1 MNIDNS
7 SEVRDEKCSLR
18 EMKMKIG
25 LFKLYTLY
33 WAILF
38 AVISAFGV
46 SAETYGQNKCS
57 KSGAPT
63 RFVFHNA
70 TNNDIEV
77 RLVLTN
83 CNETRGRFLK
93 PGEQVGGNS
102 SVNNVFRVYEKGT
115 NRLIS
120 EVTLEA
126 SKTIY
131 KVENCSKNSGVS
143 TAIAIENFLYRDI
156 EIRKVNSDCKEET
169 GNDISHGT
177 DLKLDSKAGDVY
189 RVYKKG
195 SDKLL
200 DELIILNSKTSY
212 RLRNCSKGG
221 RSRLMYI
228 RNGTAKDIEV
238 RRVDENCKEQKAIM
252 VSPGKQFETNSF
264 ANNVYHVY
272 EKGTKKFLDEFVI
285 KPFIST
291 YIVNGVSN
299 SEATNSFLE
308 STNILRKGNNLPMV
322 ELDER
327 LTKACQWFA
336 EVMAKG
342 DKGRPGHKV
351 SEFLKGKPFPNRS
364 SAKQRLKFYGWNKR
378 AHFEVTALDTIPD
391 TKYLGSHFA
400 LLWSSS
406 TTHYKPFFDKDR
418 TKYNRVGFGFAKAKT
433 GTIKYYAC
441 AIFGK
446 Q

>member
-1 MNIDNS
+1 M
-7 SEVRDEKCSLR
+7 L
-18 EMKMKIG
+18 
-25 LFKLYTLY
+25 KLPVLLSI
-33 WAILF
+33 ILF
-38 AVISAFGV
+38 VAVIFVLGAGGEVF
-46 SAETYGQNKCS
+46 GQNKCS

-70 TNNDIEV
+70 TNKEIEV

-126 SKTIY
+126 SKTVY
-131 KVENCSKNSGVS
+131 KVENCSNTSGAS
-143 TAIAIENFLYRDI
+143 TAITIGNSLYRDI
-156 EIRKVNSDCKEET
+156 EIRKVSSDCKEET
-169 GNDISHGT
+169 GNNISHGA

-195 SDKLL
+195 TSTLL
-200 DELIILNSKTSY
+200 DEIIVLNSKTSY
-212 RLRNCSKGG
+212 QLKNCSKGG
-221 RSRLMYI
+221 RPRLMYI
-228 RNGTAKDIEV
+228 RNGRAKDIEI
-238 RRVDENCKEQKAIM
+238 RRVDENCKEQKAVM
-252 VSPGKQFETNSF
+252 VKSGKQFETNSF

-272 EKGTKKFLDEFVI
+272 EKGSNKFLDEFVI
-285 KPFIST
+285 KPFVST
-291 YIVNGVSN
+291 YIVNAIGN
-299 SEATNSFLE
+299 SEAANGFLE
-308 STNILRKGNNLPMV
+308 TTNTIRRGKNLATM

-336 EVMAKG
+336 EIMARG

-351 SEFLKGKPFPNRS
+351 SQFLKGNPYPKRNTR
-364 SAKQRLKFYGWNKR
+364 KKRLKYYGWKKR
-378 AHFEVTALDTIPD
+378 AHFEVTALDTVPD
-391 TKYLGSHFA
+391 TNYLGSHFA

-418 TKYNRVGFGFAKAKT
+418 AKYNRVGFGFAKAKT
-433 GTIKYYAC
+433 GKIKYYAC